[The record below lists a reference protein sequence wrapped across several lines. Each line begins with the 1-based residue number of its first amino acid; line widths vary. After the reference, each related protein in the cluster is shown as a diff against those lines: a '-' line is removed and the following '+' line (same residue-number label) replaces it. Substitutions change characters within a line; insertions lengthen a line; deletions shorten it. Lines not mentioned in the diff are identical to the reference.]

1 MYTTSLSELWLAFC
15 HGIVRFIIWPKF
27 SLKLIIICWKVP
39 LGQATLKCLPA
50 LLAGNACILKPSP
63 FTPYSALKLVEIAQQ
78 VLPPGLLQVLG
89 GDEHLGP
96 WLTTHPDIN
105 KISFT
110 GSTAT
115 GKKVMQAAA
124 GTLKRVT
131 LELYVFSLLKFK
143 GNSLIQSGAGMTRQ
157 LFVLM
162 LTSKR
167 LRLT

>member
-1 MYTTSLSELWLAFC
+1 MYITSLSELSLAFC
-15 HGIVRFIIWPKF
+15 HGTVR
-27 SLKLIIICWKVP
+27 SIICSEVLLTLTILCSKVP
-39 LGQATLKCLPA
+39 FGQATLKCLPA

-89 GDEHLGP
+89 GNENLGP
-96 WLTTHPDIN
+96 WLTAHPDIN

-131 LELYVFSLLKFK
+131 LELSVYSP
-143 GNSLIQSGAGMTRQ
+143 
-157 LFVLM
+157 
-162 LTSKR
+162 
-167 LRLT
+167 

>member
-1 MYTTSLSELWLAFC
+1 
-15 HGIVRFIIWPKF
+15 
-27 SLKLIIICWKVP
+27 
-39 LGQATLKCLPA
+39 
-50 LLAGNACILKPSP
+50 
-63 FTPYSALKLVEIAQQ
+63 LKLVEIAQQ

-89 GDEHLGP
+89 GDEKLGP

-124 GTLKRVT
+124 STLKRVT
-131 LELYVFSLLKFK
+131 LELSVSSTEKPQYSLTPP
-143 GNSLIQSGAGMTRQ
+143 GVATTQQ

-162 LTSKR
+162 LTSKK

>member
-1 MYTTSLSELWLAFC
+1 MYSALELY
-15 HGIVRFIIWPKF
+15 
-27 SLKLIIICWKVP
+27 VP
-39 LGQATLKCLPA
+39 SPGLNCSYSGTDALFRLVPFGQATLKCLPA

-89 GDEHLGP
+89 GDEQLGP
-96 WLTTHPDIN
+96 WLTNHADIN

-131 LELYVFSLLKFK
+131 LEL
-143 GNSLIQSGAGMTRQ
+143 
-157 LFVLM
+157 
-162 LTSKR
+162 
-167 LRLT
+167 